1 MKLSKLPAILFLA
14 AIVALLAAPF
24 PTLAQPGPPPP
35 CPRGMAVDDPPGPRG
50 GPPDQFFEEH
60 ADELGIDQAT
70 LDQIRAIV
78 DAARADGRVLHD
90 RVITERRAMHDLL
103 ATDHPD
109 EAAVMAQADAVG
121 AAMSALR
128 KHRLATM
135 LKIRA
140 LLTPEQR
147 TALEKLRQEM
157 GPWRHRG
164 GPFGKGP
171 R

>member
-1 MKLSKLPAILFLA
+1 MKLSKLPSLFILA
-14 AIVALLAAPF
+14 AIVALFAAPL
-24 PTLAQPGPPPP
+24 PGLAEPGPPP
-35 CPRGMAVDDPPGPRG
+35 
-50 GPPDQFFEEH
+50 GPPDEMLDDAPGPPLGPPERFFEEH
-60 ADELGIDQAT
+60 AQELGIDQAT

-78 DAARADGRVLHD
+78 DAARDEGHSLHD
-90 RVITERRAMHDLL
+90 QVRSERRAMRDLL
-103 ATDHPD
+103 DQATPD
-109 EAAVMAQADAVG
+109 EAAVMAQADVVG
-121 AAMSALR
+121 DAMSALR

-147 TALEKLRQEM
+147 DKLKELHRER
-157 GPWRHRG
+157 GPWRHHG